1 MDLFLLLG
9 IATALLVVLVTL
21 LLLNRNKSKSEDAPQ
36 AAADQ
41 REVNAPRRAQVVR
54 NQRNRARVAEVVAE
68 QGEQSEEE
76 DTIPQA
82 QHDYSG
88 EKLGA
93 KKRAKLEAKAE
104 KKQQREQE
112 LRHREEQKKKDAL
125 LEEERRKQSEKEE
138 LEEKKRE
145 EAERLAR
152 EEKERKEHEEYLKMK
167 QAFSVEEEGF
177 EEENAD
183 EQQNSL
189 ADFIKFIQDNK
200 IVVLEDLA
208 AHFKLK
214 VQAVI
219 DRIEE
224 LQKENRL
231 TGVIDDRGKFIYIS
245 EEELKSVAKFIRQRG
260 RVSIAELAENSNQL
274 INLVP
279 VVASE
284 SA

>member
-1 MDLFLLLG
+1 MDLLLLLG

-36 AAADQ
+36 AEAVQ
-41 REVNAPRRAQVVR
+41 REGNVPRRAQVVR
-54 NQRNRARVAEVVAE
+54 NQRNRARVAEVVE
-68 QGEQSEEE
+68 QAEQSEEE

-152 EEKERKEHEEYLKMK
+152 EEKERREHEEYLKMK
-167 QAFSVEEEGF
+167 QAFSVEEEGY

>member
-1 MDLFLLLG
+1 MDLLLLLG
-9 IATALLVVLVTL
+9 IATALLVVLITL
-21 LLLNRNKSKSEDAPQ
+21 LFFNRNKSKSEDAPQ
-36 AAADQ
+36 VEAVQ
-41 REVNAPRRAQVVR
+41 REGNVPRRAQVVR
-54 NQRNRARVAEVVAE
+54 NQRNRARVAEVAE
-68 QGEQSEEE
+68 QAEQSEEE

-167 QAFSVEEEGF
+167 QAFSVEEEGY

>member
-1 MDLFLLLG
+1 MDLLLLFG

-36 AAADQ
+36 AAAVQ
-41 REVNAPRRAQVVR
+41 REENVPRRAQVVR
-54 NQRNRARVAEVVAE
+54 NQRNRARVAEVAE
-68 QGEQSEEE
+68 QAEQSDEE

-82 QHDYSG
+82 QHDYG
-88 EKLGA
+88 AEKLGA

>member
-1 MDLFLLLG
+1 M
-9 IATALLVVLVTL
+9 TL
-21 LLLNRNKSKSEDAPQ
+21 SSGSFTSTCIPIPDAPQ
-36 AAADQ
+36 ATAAVQ
-41 REVNAPRRAQVVR
+41 REGNVPRRAQVVR
-54 NQRNRARVAEVVAE
+54 NQRNRARVAEVAE
-68 QGEQSEEE
+68 QVEQSEEE

-82 QHDYSG
+82 QHDYGG

-167 QAFSVEEEGF
+167 QAFSVEEEGY

-279 VVASE
+279 VVVSE

>member
-1 MDLFLLLG
+1 MDLLLLLG

-21 LLLNRNKSKSEDAPQ
+21 LLLNRNKSKSEDVPQ
-36 AAADQ
+36 EEAVQ
-41 REVNAPRRAQVVR
+41 REGNVPRRAQVVR
-54 NQRNRARVAEVVAE
+54 NQRNRARVAEVA
-68 QGEQSEEE
+68 QQAEQSEEE
-76 DTIPQA
+76 DTIPEA

-167 QAFSVEEEGF
+167 QAFSVEEEGY

>member
-1 MDLFLLLG
+1 MDLLLLLG

-36 AAADQ
+36 AEAVQ
-41 REVNAPRRAQVVR
+41 REGNVPRRAQVVR
-54 NQRNRARVAEVVAE
+54 NQRNRARVAEVVE
-68 QGEQSEEE
+68 QAEQSEEE

-152 EEKERKEHEEYLKMK
+152 EEKERREHEEYLKMK
-167 QAFSVEEEGF
+167 QAFSVEEEGY

-279 VVASE
+279 VVALE